1 MAASNTGSGVGV
13 YRYPKSIIHETTD
26 YLQIDVVE
34 YKPISQ
40 NDQNTNKS
48 TVSKLVSGAGSRK
61 VNNGSK
67 LLNTIIL
74 PIPSNIQDSNSA
86 KYGDSSLNSIGAAA
100 LGGVKDIME
109 SGKALTGGMQN
120 GITAFGEAAGATI
133 SSVGGALGG
142 LEGVQGFAT
151 RIAASKAV
159 GIFGVN
165 VTPDQILA
173 RTQGEI
179 LNPNLEL
186 LFNGPTLRSFRFSFK
201 MTPRNQDEGIE
212 IMNMIRCLKR
222 RMAPKV
228 KGTSISGTMMKTP
241 DVFELRYRKGTGAHP
256 FLNHFKQCF
265 LESVNVNYTGES
277 AYATYH
283 DGTPV
288 SIIMDLS
295 FKEIE
300 PIYDSD
306 YDIESSGPLASG
318 EDAFKTVKGV
328 GGVGY

>member
-40 NDQNTNKS
+40 NDQNTNKA
-48 TVSKLVSGAGSRK
+48 TVTKFVSSAGSRK
-61 VNNGSK
+61 VNNGSR

-100 LGGVKDIME
+100 LGGIKDIME
-109 SGKALTGGMQN
+109 SGKAFTGGMQN

-142 LEGVQGFAT
+142 LEGAQGFAT
-151 RIAASKAV
+151 RLAASKAV

-222 RMAPKV
+222 SMAPKV
-228 KGTSISGTMMKTP
+228 NGTSISGTMMKTP

-265 LESVNVNYTGES
+265 LESVSVNYTGES
-277 AYATYH
+277 AYTTYY

-306 YDIESSGPLASG
+306 YDIESSGPAASA
-318 EDAFKTVKGV
+318 EDAFKTKGV